1 MNSPKGRIGIF
12 GGTFD
17 PVHHG
22 HLIMAEQVQS
32 HFSLDRVIFMPAGS
46 PPHKIEGK
54 ISDNKSRIQ
63 MLKLALQDN
72 PFFRI
77 STWEIEKQDY
87 SYSVKTLREFVPVL
101 KAEEVFFIIGADSLA
116 NIFNWKEPEYL
127 LKNGKF
133 IAVNRPGYDLDKIM
147 GKEQFSPFLDNIYA
161 FFGPYIDISS
171 SLIRDEFKNGF
182 SIRYLTPDPVI
193 RFIEKNNLYN

>member
-1 MNSPKGRIGIF
+1 MSSKNFRIGIF

-32 HFSLDRVIFMPAGS
+32 HFNLDRIIFMPAGI
-46 PPHKIEGK
+46 PPHKIGEK
-54 ISDNKSRIQ
+54 ISDNKSRLK

-77 STWEIEKQDY
+77 STWEIEQKDY
-87 SYSVKTLREFVPVL
+87 SYSVRTLREFVPDL
-101 KAEEVFFIIGADSLA
+101 NAEEVFFIIGADSLD
-116 NIFNWKEPEYL
+116 NIFTWREPEYL
-127 LKNGKF
+127 LENSKF
-133 IAVNRPGYDLDKIM
+133 IVVNRPGYDLNSIM
-147 GKEQFSPFLDNIYA
+147 KKEKLFPYIDNIYT

-171 SLIRDEFKNGF
+171 SLIRDELKNGF

-193 RFIEKNNLYN
+193 RYIKKNDLYT

>member
-1 MNSPKGRIGIF
+1 MSSKKCRIGIF

-32 HFSLDRVIFMPAGS
+32 HFSLDRIIFMPAGI
-46 PPHKIEGK
+46 PPHKIGEK
-54 ISDNKSRIQ
+54 ISDNKSRIE

-77 STWEIEKQDY
+77 STWEIDQQDY
-87 SYSVKTLREFVPVL
+87 SYSVRTLREFVPSL
-101 KAEEVFFIIGADSLA
+101 NAAEIFFIIGADSLA
-116 NIFNWKEPEYL
+116 NIFSWREPEYL
-127 LKNGKF
+127 LKNSKF
-133 IAVNRPGYDLDKIM
+133 IVVNRPGYDLDNIM
-147 GKEQFSPFLDNIYA
+147 KKEKLRPFLDNIFA
-161 FFGPYIDISS
+161 FAGPYIDISS

-193 RFIEKNNLYN
+193 RFIKKNDLYN